1 MFNARGRFFSD
12 AGSRTKQ
19 KYHAAY
25 DSAGRVVLKPD
36 GEEDIY
42 SQIQSHAA
50 SVDIHV
56 LLKRFASG
64 DVSVLSQRQ
73 GIYADIT
80 EMPRTYAD
88 LLNTVN
94 DLERRFLSLPPDIR
108 ERFGNSFSRYAA
120 SIGTPAYVEALGLK
134 PETGAAAEQQSI
146 DINAEVKTGE

>member
-1 MFNARGRFFSD
+1 MFNLRGRFYSD
-12 AGSRTKQ
+12 AGSRIKQ
-19 KYHAAY
+19 NYHAAY
-25 DSAGRVVLKPD
+25 DDFGRVVLKPD
-36 GEEDIY
+36 GEVNLY
-42 SQIQSHAA
+42 SQIQSHSA

-64 DVSVLSQRQ
+64 DVSALSQRQ

-80 EMPRTYAD
+80 EMPRTYAE

-120 SIGTPAYVEALGLK
+120 SIGTPAYAEALGLK
-134 PETGAAAEQQSI
+134 PETGAAAGQEPL
-146 DINAEVKTGE
+146 DINLEVDPDE